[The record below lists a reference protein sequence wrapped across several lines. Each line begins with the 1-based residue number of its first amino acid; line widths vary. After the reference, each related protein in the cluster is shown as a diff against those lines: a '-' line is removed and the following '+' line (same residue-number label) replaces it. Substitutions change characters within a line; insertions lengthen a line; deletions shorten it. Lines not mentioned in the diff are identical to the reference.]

1 MAEPKILTV
10 TEVTELIKEAIEPKF
25 TNVWV
30 TGEVS
35 NCKYYT
41 SSGHTYL
48 SIKDENSQL
57 NALIFSFVGKNLK
70 FRLED
75 GLKVIVSGKISLYS
89 KRGEYRILISYIEP
103 AGKGA
108 LQLAFEQLKEKLSK
122 EGLFEQ
128 SRKKQIPFLPQKI
141 GIITSRDGAA
151 LHDILT
157 ILERRFANVEILI
170 HPVKV
175 QGEDAKTEIAAAIEY
190 LNANCPELD
199 VLLIGRGGGSLE
211 DLWAFNEEIVARAI
225 AASKIPTISCVG
237 HEIDF
242 TISDFVADLRAP
254 TPSAAAEIV
263 VKSKQE
269 FVQQLDGFSKRFK
282 NCLIYMVQN
291 MSGRL
296 NSIRSSKVFTQPAAM
311 VEQKMQE
318 IGDLNLQI
326 MNSMKHFVEL
336 KLRDFQLLNEK
347 LGILSPLNI
356 LSRGY
361 AIAYKLPEKTII
373 KNADEIKAEDSVL
386 IKVGTGEFETKVID
400 KNPE

>member
-1 MAEPKILTV
+1 
-10 TEVTELIKEAIEPKF
+10 
-25 TNVWV
+25 
-30 TGEVS
+30 
-35 NCKYYT
+35 
-41 SSGHTYL
+41 
-48 SIKDENSQL
+48 
-57 NALIFSFVGKNLK
+57 
-70 FRLED
+70 
-75 GLKVIVSGKISLYS
+75 
-89 KRGEYRILISYIEP
+89 
-103 AGKGA
+103 
-108 LQLAFEQLKEKLSK
+108 
-122 EGLFEQ
+122 
-128 SRKKQIPFLPQKI
+128 
-141 GIITSRDGAA
+141 
-151 LHDILT
+151 
-157 ILERRFANVEILI
+157 
-170 HPVKV
+170 
-175 QGEDAKTEIAAAIEY
+175 
-190 LNANCPELD
+190 
-199 VLLIGRGGGSLE
+199 LE

-386 IKVGTGEFETKVID
+386 IKVGTGEFETKVTD